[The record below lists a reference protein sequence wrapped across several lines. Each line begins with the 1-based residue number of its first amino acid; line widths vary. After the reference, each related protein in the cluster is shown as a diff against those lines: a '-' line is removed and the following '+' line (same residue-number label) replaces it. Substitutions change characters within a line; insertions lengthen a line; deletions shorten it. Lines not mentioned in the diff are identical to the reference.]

1 MAHGYQGGAV
11 RQFFSLPEH
20 FFHMR
25 HECSRRN
32 PTVKLIS
39 GHSFFRA
46 GFLWLSLPFLT
57 VHYDLA
63 ALLQQEKS
71 ESQTFPVGH
80 TECVPH
86 SWAPSFL
93 NNPSFS
99 SHSPCWPC
107 MMRDLRDSFYS
118 SWRYLFCLLVP
129 CWLLVFVIYALG
141 TEMT

>member
-11 RQFFSLPEH
+11 RQFFSRPEH
-20 FFHMR
+20 FFLMR

-32 PTVKLIS
+32 LTVKLIS

-63 ALLQQEKS
+63 ALLQQEKF
-71 ESQTFPVGH
+71 ESLTFPVGH
-80 TECVPH
+80 TGCVPH

-107 MMRDLRDSFYS
+107 MMRDLRDSFHS

-129 CWLLVFVIYALG
+129 GWLLVFVIYAQG